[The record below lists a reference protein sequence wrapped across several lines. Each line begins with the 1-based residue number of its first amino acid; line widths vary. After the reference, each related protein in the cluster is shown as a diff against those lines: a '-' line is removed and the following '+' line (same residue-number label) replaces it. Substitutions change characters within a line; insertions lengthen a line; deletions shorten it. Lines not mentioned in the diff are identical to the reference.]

1 MTTVQADERG
11 AVSIPAELL
20 REIGIQPQQ
29 PVLVEKMGR
38 FIRIYGSDDD
48 VEIYTPERKAEFLL
62 NSAVDEADYAEAVK
76 AVRALGLDPDR
87 IQHDRPASV

>member
-1 MTTVQADERG
+1 MTTVQADDRG
-11 AVSIPAELL
+11 ALSIPPELL
-20 REIGIQPQQ
+20 REIGIQPRQ

-38 FIRIYGSDDD
+38 FIRIYGSEEE

-76 AVRALGLDPDR
+76 AVRALGVDPQA
-87 IQHDRPASV
+87 IPHARPSGV